1 MNLNEDLLYNSE
13 EELSESWQVD
23 NKGETDLHFISLDL
37 KWKCKDFSMAL
48 IYLVRLTLAR

>member
-37 KWKCKDFSMAL
+37 KWECKDF
-48 IYLVRLTLAR
+48 